1 MNVRRHML
9 ARGTKAA
16 GWNIV
21 RLLIIIVK
29 HAVRLF
35 FGDMIKERILS
46 FESMRS
52 CRASRLTYEISLWK
66 IS

>member
-21 RLLIIIVK
+21 RLLIII
-29 HAVRLF
+29 
-35 FGDMIKERILS
+35 GSDLS
-46 FESMRS
+46 YQA
-52 CRASRLTYEISLWK
+52 CR
-66 IS
+66 